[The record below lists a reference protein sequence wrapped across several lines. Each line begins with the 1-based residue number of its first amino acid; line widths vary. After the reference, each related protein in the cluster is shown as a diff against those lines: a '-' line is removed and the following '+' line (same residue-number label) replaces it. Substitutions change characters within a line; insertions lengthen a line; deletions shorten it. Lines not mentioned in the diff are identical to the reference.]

1 MKRFLALFLCFALC
15 LTLIPAASAE
25 DIEIDDPAG
34 ADAPGGPL
42 DEPLIEPVGADAP
55 GGPTDEL
62 VIDDPAGADAPGG
75 PLDEIVID
83 APGDP
88 LDEIPLVDEPD
99 ALALGPDAE
108 IQATLVASG
117 SCGDS
122 LTWEFYDD
130 GDLVIEGSGPMTDYT
145 RGTAPWNQYRS
156 QITGLLIYT
165 GPTTIGTYAFADCS
179 KLKLPAGIGKA
190 FPSSLTS
197 IGQSAFLSCSS
208 LDYVTIPSSV
218 TSIGTQAFDYCSG
231 MKRMTICGS
240 PTLAYRSLGCANL
253 EEISFLGGVPTF
265 DSNIFRNTTAT
276 AWYPSDNSAWTS
288 SVLQNYG
295 GTLTWQAGYHGW
307 MGDDITWDLNAS
319 TGALSLSGS
328 GTNWD
333 FGSSGRQSWYPIR
346 GKVQSA
352 VVGSG
357 ITVLREYAMSYL
369 YNMTSISLPDTL
381 TEIGWEVFL
390 GASKLTSITIPKSV
404 TKLGYRP
411 FRSCSALTEVRF
423 LGHAPSSMATK
434 TFEGVTATVYYFP
447 VYTWTSDTMQQYGGT
462 LTWSCDNKIGTNV
475 SWRLY
480 ESGLLDIFGS
490 TGYATDDFPGDYP
503 NFYGFRDEITYSY
516 IYSGCT
522 RAGNYLFYGLDKLE
536 KVIIYGQTELGN
548 HCFGRCT
555 ALKEIHFV
563 NNAPTISATA
573 FNNVTATAYYLPM
586 MDGWT
591 SDVLQNYGGS
601 ITWVCDNQVGDNV
614 FWALNSSTGALTLT
628 GTGSTW
634 DYSDTDHP
642 GFYYIRS
649 SVKSLTVDEGI
660 TTVGEYL
667 FYTMS
672 NLSSVSLPETLTTI
686 ETMAFCS
693 CYSLTNLTI
702 PNNVAY
708 INWMAFAYCSGLKT
722 VTFHGTPHF
731 FQSCFYQDTALTDIY
746 FKYHAPDTIPTN
758 TFYGANAKA
767 HYFPVYS
774 WTEDKMTQPS
784 SGSLT
789 WVCDDKIGDDVTWRL
804 EEGGYLYLEGEGP
817 TWSFDTNEPGF
828 YNFRDEVKNARV
840 ETGVTEL
847 GQYLFWQMNKITQ
860 VSFPYG
866 DNYPSLT
873 KIGEYAFYGCTSL
886 TRIKIP
892 ASVTEIGNL
901 AFEGCAALKKI
912 DFRGL
917 APSIGWNAF
926 KGVTATA
933 YYPPVTD
940 GGWTSSVMQNYE
952 GALTWTLDN
961 KVGDDVT
968 WELTC
973 STGVLT
979 LSGTGSTWDFTN
991 EGVNYAGLFPYITT
1005 AVVGEG
1011 ITRLGYCSLEML
1023 WNLNSV
1029 RLPSTLTEIGQM
1041 AFHACYDLTELTIPA
1056 SVTKID
1062 YEAFYG
1068 LYIKDFYFL
1077 GHAPTFGERAFDG
1090 VTATVH
1096 YFPVYSWTE
1105 DKMQQYGGT
1114 LTWVK
1119 DDKIGDD
1126 VTWYLAENGK
1136 LSITGTGETWD
1147 FIDGYSPAFCLYFS
1161 DEVKTAEIGEGV
1173 TGVGD
1178 FLFWIMDALEIVVLG
1193 PDVETIGAKA
1203 FSWCTMLTEI
1213 RFQGEAP
1220 SFGNNCFYHV
1230 TATAWYPMDDPT
1242 WTEDV
1247 MQDYGGD
1254 ITWKPYGGYDVT
1266 VANYTKGKA
1275 TTSLVPGLLYSG
1287 VITFTVSCDQAVV
1300 VAQKTD
1306 DGYTLLKCTTEGG
1319 VHRYTVIVSADTV
1332 IAVAIRGDTNLNGSL
1347 EMRDATLVSQVKS
1360 GAYSNADGLSTLTA
1374 DINGNGR
1381 VETRDATLIC
1391 QARNGSYVAPW

>member
-25 DIEIDDPAG
+25 DIEIVDPAG
-34 ADAPGGPL
+34 ADT
-42 DEPLIEPVGADAP
+42 P

-62 VIDDPAGADAPGG
+62 VIDDPVEADVPDG
-75 PLDEIVID
+75 PLDEI
-83 APGDP
+83 A
-88 LDEIPLVDEPD
+88 LVDEPD
-99 ALALGPDAE
+99 AVAPGPDTE

-122 LTWEFYDD
+122 LTWVLYDN
-130 GDLVIEGSGPMTDYT
+130 GDLFIRGSGAMTDYT
-145 RGTAPWNQYRS
+145 RGTAPWHEYRA
-156 QITGLLIYT
+156 QIKELYVYSST
-165 GPTTIGTYAFADCS
+165 TTIGAYAFADCS
-179 KLKLPAGIGKA
+179 NLKLAASNGKS

-208 LDYVTIPSSV
+208 LEYVTIPSGV
-218 TSIGTQAFDYCSG
+218 TSIGMQAFDYCSG

-265 DSNIFRNTTAT
+265 DSNIFRNTTAK

-288 SVLQNYG
+288 SVLQDYG

-319 TGALSLSGS
+319 TGALTLSGS

-346 GKVQSA
+346 SKVKTAS
-352 VVGSG
+352 VGSG
-357 ITVLREYAMSYL
+357 ITALREYAMSYL
-369 YNMTSISLPDTL
+369 YNMTSVSLPNTL
-381 TEIGWEVFL
+381 TEIGFEVFL
-390 GASKLTSITIPKSV
+390 GASSLTSITIPKSV

-411 FRSCSALTEVRF
+411 FRSCSAMTEVRF
-423 LGHAPSSMATK
+423 LGHAPESINTAA
-434 TFEGVTATVYYFP
+434 FEGVTATVYYFP
-447 VYTWTSDTMQQYGGT
+447 VYTWTTDNRLNYGGT

-548 HCFGRCT
+548 YCFGRCS

-586 MDGWT
+586 TDGWT

-614 FWALNSSTGALTLT
+614 FWTLSSTGELILT
-628 GTGSTW
+628 GTGPTW

-642 GFYYIRS
+642 GFYYLYS
-649 SVKSLTVDEGI
+649 AVKSLTVGEGI
-660 TTVGEYL
+660 TTIGEFL
-667 FYTMS
+667 FYSMTG
-672 NLSSVSLPETLTTI
+672 LSSVNLPETLTTI
-686 ETMAFCS
+686 ETGTFYNCN
-693 CYSLTNLTI
+693 SLTNLTI

-722 VTFHGTPHF
+722 VTFNGTPHF
-731 FQSCFYQDTALTDIY
+731 FQACFYQDTALTDIY

-758 TFYGANAKA
+758 TFYGAKA
-767 HYFPVYS
+767 TAYYYPVYS

-789 WVCDDKIGDDVTWRL
+789 WVCDDKVGDNVTWYL
-804 EEGGYLYLEGEGP
+804 FSEGQVAIRGTGA
-817 TWSFDTNEPGF
+817 TWDFDSFEPGF
-828 YNFRDEVKNARV
+828 YEFRDEISSASVAD
-840 ETGVTEL
+840 GVTGL
-847 GQYLFWQMNKITQ
+847 GTYLFWQMNKMES
-860 VSFPYG
+860 VSIPHSVTALGERAFSG
-866 DNYPSLT
+866 CTALT
-873 KIGEYAFYGCTSL
+873 NIAFYGH
-886 TRIKIP
+886 
-892 ASVTEIGNL
+892 
-901 AFEGCAALKKI
+901 
-912 DFRGL
+912 
-917 APSIGWNAF
+917 APSFGSNCF
-926 KGVTATA
+926 TGVTATA
-933 YYPPVTD
+933 RIFPVYSWTD
-940 GGWTSSVMQNYE
+940 DVKQNY
-952 GALTWTLDN
+952 GGTITWEVYDEIGDN
-961 KVGDDVT
+961 VT
-968 WELTC
+968 WRLT
-973 STGVLT
+973 SD
-979 LSGTGSTWDFTN
+979 GTVYIEGKGATDDFGAQICPIYFFRD
-991 EGVNYAGLFPYITT
+991 EVSYV
-1005 AVVGEG
+1005 AV
-1011 ITRLGYCSLEML
+1011 S
-1023 WNLNSV
+1023 
-1029 RLPSTLTEIGQM
+1029 
-1041 AFHACYDLTELTIPA
+1041 H
-1056 SVTKID
+1056 SVTALGNNIF
-1062 YEAFYG
+1062 EG
-1068 LYIKDFYFL
+1068 LSKLKTVVLAGSIQSVGSNIFLGCSALETVRFL
-1077 GHAPTFGERAFDG
+1077 GHAPTISSGAFRG
-1090 VTATVH
+1090 VTVEAI

-1105 DKMQQYGGT
+1105 DKLQNYEGSV
-1114 LTWVK
+1114 TWVC

-1136 LSITGTGETWD
+1136 LSITGTGATRD
-1147 FIDGYSPAFCLYFS
+1147 FNFTVPNFYAFRS
-1161 DEVKTAEIGEGV
+1161 EVKTAEITAGV
-1173 TGVGD
+1173 TGLGWE
-1178 FLFWIMDALEIVVLG
+1178 LFWDMEALEIVVIG
-1193 PDVETIGAKA
+1193 PDVETIGANA
-1203 FSWCTMLTEI
+1203 FSWCTKLTEI

-1220 SFGNNCFYHV
+1220 SFGTECFYNV

-1287 VITFTVSCDQAVV
+1287 VVTFTVTCDQAVV

-1306 DGYTLLKCTTEGG
+1306 EGYTLLKCTTEGG
-1319 VHRYTVIVSADTV
+1319 VHRYTVVVSADTV

-1360 GAYSNADGLSTLTA
+1360 GAYSNGDGLSTLSA

>member
-1 MKRFLALFLCFALC
+1 MKRILALLLC
-15 LTLIPAASAE
+15 LSLCLSLIPAAAAE
-25 DIEIDDPAG
+25 DIE
-34 ADAPGGPL
+34 
-42 DEPLIEPVGADAP
+42 LIEPEETEDAAPIEIIDPIAAAEAAEPADEPSNEPADEPVEESTDEIALAGEADAVA
-55 GGPTDEL
+55 L
-62 VIDDPAGADAPGG
+62 I
-75 PLDEIVID
+75 
-83 APGDP
+83 
-88 LDEIPLVDEPD
+88 DEPD
-99 ALALGPDAE
+99 KTAPGPDAE

-122 LTWEFYDD
+122 LTWKFYDD

-156 QITGLLIYT
+156 QITGLRIYT
-165 GPTTIGTYAFADCS
+165 GPTTIGTYAFADCYN
-179 KLKLPAGIGKA
+179 LKLPAGIGKA

-218 TSIGTQAFDYCSG
+218 TSIGTQAFDHCSG
-231 MKRMTICGS
+231 MKRLTICGS

-253 EEISFLGGVPTF
+253 EELSFLGGVPTF
-265 DSNIFRNTTAT
+265 DSNIFRNTTAK

-333 FGSSGRQSWYPIR
+333 FGSSGSQSWLPIR

-369 YNMTSISLPDTL
+369 YNMTSVSLPDTL

-423 LGHAPSSMATK
+423 LGHAPESINANAFS
-434 TFEGVTATVYYFP
+434 GVTATVYYYP

-462 LTWSCDNKIGTNV
+462 LTWKNDNKIGTNV
-475 SWRLY
+475 YWRLY
-480 ESGLLDIFGS
+480 ESGLLDVFGS

-548 HCFGRCT
+548 HCFGRCS
-555 ALKEIHFV
+555 ALKEIRFV

-586 MDGWT
+586 TDGWT

-614 FWALNSSTGALTLT
+614 FWTLSSTGELILT

-649 SVKSLTVDEGI
+649 SVKSLTVGEGI

-686 ETMAFCS
+686 ETGTFYN

-722 VTFHGTPHF
+722 VTFNGTPHF
-731 FQSCFYQDTALTDIY
+731 FQACFYQDTALTDIY

-758 TFYGANAKA
+758 TFYGAKA
-767 HYFPVYS
+767 TAYYYPVYS

-789 WVCDDKIGDDVTWRL
+789 WVCDDKIGDNVTWYL
-804 EEGGYLYLEGEGP
+804 FSEGQVAIRGTGA
-817 TWSFDTNEPGF
+817 TWDFDSFEPGF
-828 YNFRDEVKNARV
+828 YNFRDEVSSAAV
-840 ETGVTEL
+840 VDGVTGL
-847 GQYLFWQMNKITQ
+847 GTYLFWQMNKMEY
-860 VSFPYG
+860 VSIPHSVTALGERAFSG
-866 DNYPSLT
+866 CTALT
-873 KIGEYAFYGCTSL
+873 EIAFYGHAPSFGSNCFTGVTATARIFPVYSWTDSVKQNYGGTITWEIDDKLGDNVTWRLTSDGWVYIEG
-886 TRIKIP
+886 TGATDDFGAQICPIYFFRDEVS
-892 ASVTEIGNL
+892 AVRVDYGVTGL
-901 AFEGCAALKKI
+901 GSCLFEGCTALTEI
-912 DFRGL
+912 RFRGH
-917 APSIGWNAF
+917 APTIGSGAF
-926 KGVTATA
+926 RGVTATA
-933 YYPPVTD
+933 YYYPVYSWAED
-940 GGWTSSVMQNYE
+940 KRQNYE
-952 GALTWTLDN
+952 G
-961 KVGDDVT
+961 
-968 WELTC
+968 
-973 STGVLT
+973 S
-979 LSGTGSTWDFTN
+979 
-991 EGVNYAGLFPYITT
+991 I
-1005 AVVGEG
+1005 
-1011 ITRLGYCSLEML
+1011 
-1023 WNLNSV
+1023 
-1029 RLPSTLTEIGQM
+1029 
-1041 AFHACYDLTELTIPA
+1041 
-1056 SVTKID
+1056 
-1062 YEAFYG
+1062 
-1068 LYIKDFYFL
+1068 
-1077 GHAPTFGERAFDG
+1077 
-1090 VTATVH
+1090 
-1096 YFPVYSWTE
+1096 
-1105 DKMQQYGGT
+1105 
-1114 LTWVK
+1114 TWVC

-1161 DEVKTAEIGEGV
+1161 DEVKTAEIGAGV

-1203 FSWCTMLTEI
+1203 FSWCTKLTEI

-1220 SFGNNCFYHV
+1220 SFGNNCFYRV
-1230 TATAWYPMDDPT
+1230 TATAYYPADDPT

-1247 MQDYGGD
+1247 RQDYGGD
-1254 ITWKPYGGYDVT
+1254 ITWVPYGGYTVS
-1266 VANYTKGKA
+1266 VANYTKGI
-1275 TTSLVPGLLYSG
+1275 TSTSLAPGVSYSG
-1287 VITFTVSCDQAVV
+1287 VQTFTVTSTGDKAVL
-1300 VAQKTD
+1300 
-1306 DGYTLLKCTTEGG
+1306 GSE
-1319 VHRYTVIVSADTV
+1319 HRYTVMVGKELEIV
-1332 IAVAIRGDTNLNGSL
+1332 IALKGDVNLDGKVALKDNLMLKKHIAGTETLSDLSFLVGDVDGSGTIKL
-1347 EMRDATLVSQVKS
+1347 KD
-1360 GAYSNADGLSTLTA
+1360 TLTVKKVIA
-1374 DINGNGR
+1374 GTASF
-1381 VETRDATLIC
+1381 E
-1391 QARNGSYVAPW
+1391 W